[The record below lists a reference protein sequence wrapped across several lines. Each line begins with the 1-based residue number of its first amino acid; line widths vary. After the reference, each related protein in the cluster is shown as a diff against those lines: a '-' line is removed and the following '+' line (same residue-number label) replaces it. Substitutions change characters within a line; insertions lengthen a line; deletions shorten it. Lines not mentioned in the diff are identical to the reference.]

1 MPTITVQESAA
12 ASAVG
17 TDLMANSRVK
27 TANVPRVV
35 ASIGV
40 TGSAVLGDSSLDLF
54 YGTRYIGTFFP
65 TTIGVVLPK
74 ADSDI
79 MALPSREVCM
89 PGEPIALLV
98 SDAGATNVMRA
109 TLNIVDLA

>member
-1 MPTITVQESAA
+1 MTTITVQESAA
-12 ASAVG
+12 AQAVG

-27 TANVPRVV
+27 TSNSARVV

-54 YGTRYIGTFFP
+54 YGSKYIGTFFP

-74 ADSDI
+74 PDTDI
-79 MALPSREVCM
+79 MAVGSNEICM

-98 SDAGATNVMRA
+98 SDASATNVMRA
-109 TLNIVDLA
+109 TLNIVDL